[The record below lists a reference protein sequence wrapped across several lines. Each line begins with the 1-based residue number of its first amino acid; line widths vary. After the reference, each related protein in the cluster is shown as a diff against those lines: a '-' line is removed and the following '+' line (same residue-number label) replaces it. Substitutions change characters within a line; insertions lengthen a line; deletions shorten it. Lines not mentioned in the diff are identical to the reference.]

1 MPRRQLVM
9 VAAVAAALVGAAL
22 LVWRGEG
29 LAGAFLLVGLAAVI
43 LLQLDA
49 RKRLSDLAADVRRN
63 RAELRTLAARTANQ
77 ETELKDLTRQV
88 SRATRRISQASDD
101 VTAVHE
107 EVTAVGDQV
116 RGVEVKL
123 SEETERARK
132 HRQSL
137 RAHLRMMSR
146 DSLTQTQALLQ
157 LHDQFAPTAPLPAVA
172 GWAMEP
178 TALVELVNL
187 IAQLRPQLVVECG
200 SGTSTLWIAY
210 ALRRNGSGRVVALDH
225 KAEFAAASNRV
236 VAEHGLTEWAQV
248 QHAPLTPT
256 STPRGDMPWYSADLT
271 GLDGIELLLVDG
283 PPQATGELARYP
295 ALPVLADRLAP
306 GAHILFDDADRPGEV
321 AALDAWQ
328 ATYALETVHDLAGR
342 ALLLRLRTN

>member
-1 MPRRQLVM
+1 M
-9 VAAVAAALVGAAL
+9 VAVVATAVFGAVF

-29 LAGAFLLVGLAAVI
+29 LAGAFLLVGLAAAI
-43 LLQLDA
+43 LIQLDA
-49 RKRLSDLAADVRRN
+49 RKRLSDLAADLRRN

-77 ETELKDLTRQV
+77 ATELKELNLGVRRNTRVTRQ
-88 SRATRRISQASDD
+88 AHD
-101 VTAVHE
+101 
-107 EVTAVGDQV
+107 EVTAVADQV
-116 RGVEVKL
+116 RAVGGQTRDVEAL
-123 SEETERARK
+123 LTDEAERARK
-132 HRQSL
+132 HRQSMRSRL
-137 RAHLRMMSR
+137 RAMSR
-146 DSLTQTQALLQ
+146 DSLTQNQALLQ
-157 LHDQFAPTAPLPAVA
+157 LHGQFAPNAPLPAVA

-187 IAQLRPQLVVECG
+187 ISRLRPQLVVECG

-225 KAEFAAASNRV
+225 DAEYAAASNRV
-236 VAEHGLTEWAQV
+236 IAEHGLSDWAQV
-248 QHAPLTPT
+248 QHAPLAPT

-271 GLDGIELLLVDG
+271 GLAGIELLIVDG

-321 AALDAWQ
+321 AALDTWREGH
-328 ATYALETVHDLAGR
+328 ALDTVRDLAGR
-342 ALLLRLRTN
+342 ALLLRLRTD

>member
-1 MPRRQLVM
+1 M
-9 VAAVAAALVGAAL
+9 VAVVAAAVVGAAL
-22 LVWRGEG
+22 LIWRGDG
-29 LAGAFLLVGLAAVI
+29 LAGAFLLLGLAAVI

-49 RKRLSDLAADVRRN
+49 RKRLSELAGDVRRN
-63 RAELRTLAARTANQ
+63 RAELRTLTARTSNQ
-77 ETELKDLTRQV
+77 ASELKDLTRQV
-88 SRATRRISQASDD
+88 SRATRKVGQTSD
-101 VTAVHE
+101 
-107 EVTAVGDQV
+107 EVTAVRDEVGAVGDRV
-116 RGVEVKL
+116 HGVETML
-123 SEETERARK
+123 GEETERARK

-187 IAQLRPQLVVECG
+187 IARLRPQLVVECG

-210 ALRRNGSGRVVALDH
+210 ALRRNGSGRVVSLDH
-225 KAEFAAASNRV
+225 KAEYAAASSRV
-236 VAEHGLTEWAQV
+236 IADHGLTEWAQV

-321 AALDAWQ
+321 AALDAWR
-328 ATYALETVHDLAGR
+328 ATYSLDTEHDLAGR
-342 ALLLRLRTN
+342 AVLLRLRTD